1 MKQTSTKKKI
11 ITGILF
17 GFDVALTLFFLV
29 TSLVMLMTM
38 PDQIERAL
46 GHYQDN
52 YIGFLQQNS
61 HLFMFLIVVPMIILF
76 LVNIVAFALYIIGVS
91 KKPLKQ

>member
-1 MKQTSTKKKI
+1 M
-11 ITGILF
+11 GILKNKVVTAILF
-17 GFDVALTLFFLV
+17 WGDVLLTVFFLV
-29 TSLVMLMTM
+29 TSLVMVITM

-61 HLFMFLIVVPMIILF
+61 NLFMYFIVIPMIVLFLINV
-76 LVNIVAFALYIIGVS
+76 VAFVLYIVRVS

>member
-1 MKQTSTKKKI
+1 M
-11 ITGILF
+11 GILKNKVVTAILF
-17 GFDVALTLFFLV
+17 WGDVLLTAFFLV
-29 TSLVMLMTM
+29 TSLVMVITM

-61 HLFMFLIVVPMIILF
+61 NLFMYFIVIPMIVLFLINV
-76 LVNIVAFALYIIGVS
+76 VAFVLYIVRVS